1 MFECTPSRFPG
12 CPACE
17 PNFLTCSY
25 SHFLAILIEIFGF
38 TAEAALMVWLLVK
51 GVEEQKWG

>member
-1 MFECTPSRFPG
+1 
-12 CPACE
+12 
-17 PNFLTCSY
+17 
-25 SHFLAILIEIFGF
+25 LIEIFGF